1 LAILGLFWGYFT
13 PPSVNK
19 VLKRVLKR
27 AILRLF
33 WAILGFFCLFW
44 QFLLLFSKITFSFD
58 LSKVREAVRIARELH
73 RESVRMGVMVEHK
86 K

>member
-1 LAILGLFWGYFT
+1 
-13 PPSVNK
+13 
-19 VLKRVLKR
+19 VLKRALKR

-44 QFLLLFSKITFSFD
+44 QFLLLFSKITYSFD
-58 LSKVREAVRIARELH
+58 LSKVIEAVRIARELH
-73 RESVRMGVMVEHK
+73 RELTRMGVIAEHK

>member
-1 LAILGLFWGYFT
+1 LPIFEAFSGYFGAIFGLFYP

-19 VLKRVLKR
+19 VLKRALKR

-44 QFLLLFSKITFSFD
+44 QFLLLFSKITLSFD
-58 LSKVREAVRIARELH
+58 LS
-73 RESVRMGVMVEHK
+73 M
-86 K
+86 

>member
-1 LAILGLFWGYFT
+1 LPIFEAFFGYFGAIFWLFWGYFT
-13 PPSVNK
+13 PPPSVNK

-44 QFLLLFSKITFSFD
+44 LFLLLFSKITFSFD
-58 LSKVREAVRIARELH
+58 LSKVREAV
-73 RESVRMGVMVEHK
+73 
-86 K
+86 